1 MFRTVL
7 VPVDGSR
14 EAQRAVVIA
23 TDIAK
28 AYGSKLHFL
37 TVMRPVPTKLPEEM
51 RHYLEVEHIAGS
63 PEQVVSEV
71 ALQILDYAER
81 HARKK
86 GIKTVKTASE
96 IGHPARA
103 IMAYAARNK
112 ADLIVL
118 GRRGLGAL
126 EGMLMGSVSTKVV
139 SLADCPVLTV
149 Q

>member
-7 VPVDGSR
+7 VPIDGSR
-14 EAQRAVVIA
+14 EAQRAVVMA

-37 TVMRPVPTKLPEEM
+37 TVMRPMPINLPEEM
-51 RHYLEVEHIAGS
+51 RHYLEVEHIAGT
-63 PEQVVSEV
+63 PEQVVSEA
-71 ALQILDYAER
+71 ALQILDGAER

-96 IGHPARA
+96 IAYPARA
-103 IMAYAARNK
+103 IMSYATRNK
-112 ADLIVL
+112 VDLIVV

-126 EGMLMGSVSTKVV
+126 EGILMGSVSSKVV

-149 Q
+149 H

>member
-14 EAQRAVVIA
+14 EAQRAAVMA

-28 AYGSKLHFL
+28 AYGSTLHFL
-37 TVMRPVPTKLPEEM
+37 TVMRPVPTKLPEEL

-63 PEQVVSEV
+63 PEEVVSEA
-71 ALQILDYAER
+71 ALQILADVEK

-86 GIKTVKTASE
+86 GIKTVKTESG

-103 IMAYAARNK
+103 ILAYAARSK
-112 ADLIVL
+112 ADLIVM
-118 GRRGLGAL
+118 GRRGLGAI
-126 EGMLMGSVSTKVV
+126 EGLLMGSVSAKVV

-149 Q
+149 R